1 MSETADPAAAAK
13 PADDA
18 PHARALVLGRV
29 EPGSEAQAR
38 LRELWETEPGWR
50 GWFSTVDHK
59 SIGLRYL
66 VTAFLFLLAGGIE
79 ALVMRVQLARPNAT
93 LLTPEQY
100 NQLFTMHGVTMI
112 FLYASPVLSGF
123 SNYLWPLVLGARD
136 MAFPRLNALS
146 YWVFLFAGVFLYTSF
161 PVGEAPNAGWFNY
174 APLASLEYDP
184 GPNIDVYALGMVL
197 LGISTT
203 VGAMNFVVTFLRMRA
218 PGMSLDR
225 VPVLVWGTLT
235 ASGANL
241 LAVPSV
247 SLAFFMLWL
256 DRRIGTHFF
265 DVWNG
270 GRALLWQHL
279 FWIFAHPWVYVVVL
293 PAMGI
298 VSDALPVFCRRP
310 LVGYVPVALSTVAT
324 MVVGFVVWIHHM
336 FATGIPALALAF
348 FGAAS
353 TVIAI
358 PSAVATFAWIA
369 TIWTGR
375 PMFRTPFLY
384 FTGFVL
390 LFVIGGL
397 SGVLTAAIPF
407 DWQLT
412 DTYFVVAHLHY
423 VLLGINVFPVIGGV
437 YYWFPKFTGRM
448 MSERLGKT
456 GFWIL
461 FTGFNVAFFPMHI
474 AGLLGMPRR
483 IYTYAPDM
491 GWNTVN
497 LITSLGAFVFA
508 LGVLVFLVDVAYS
521 LRRGPPSGD
530 DPWDAPTLEWSVQS
544 PPPPYNF
551 AVAPR
556 IATRHPLWEAR
567 MEGAMR
573 SQLATGYLLDEGRE
587 ALGTGALD
595 GEPNVIL
602 KMPEDSFTPFWLG
615 LATTLFFAGLAL
627 RAWWLAGAMLVL
639 CAVSIVVWLWPRR
652 QLGQRKPASV
662 VEEASTGADAGQRE
676 RHVDGDS
683 T

>member
-1 MSETADPAAAAK
+1 MTD
-13 PADDA
+13 
-18 PHARALVLGRV
+18 HASSPPPLQRTLAIGKI
-29 EPGSEAQAR
+29 EPGSAAERA
-38 LRELWETEPGWR
+38 LHDLWESRPGWR
-50 GWFSTVDHK
+50 GWLSTVDHK

-66 VTAFLFLLAGGIE
+66 VTAFLFLLAGGVE
-79 ALVMRVQLARPNAT
+79 ALIMRVQLARPDAH

-112 FLYASPVLSGF
+112 FLYALPVLSGF

-146 YWVFLFAGVFLYTSF
+146 YWTFLFAGLFLYASF
-161 PVGEAPNAGWFNY
+161 PFGEAPNAGWFNY
-174 APLASLEYDP
+174 APLAGLTYNT
-184 GPNIDVYALGMVL
+184 GPNIDTYALGMVL

-203 VGAMNFVVTFLRMRA
+203 VGSMNFIVTFLRMRA
-218 PGMSLDR
+218 PGMSIDR

-235 ASGANL
+235 ASGGNL

-265 DVWNG
+265 DVLNG

-279 FWIFAHPWVYVVVL
+279 FWIFAHPWVYAVVL

-310 LVGYVPVALSTVAT
+310 LVGYLPVALSTVAT
-324 MVVGFVVWIHHM
+324 MIIGFVVWIHHM
-336 FATGIPALALAF
+336 FATGIPALALSF

-353 TVIAI
+353 MVIAI

-375 PMFRTPFLY
+375 PVFKVPFLY
-384 FTGFVL
+384 FAGFVF

-397 SGVLTAAIPF
+397 SGVLTAAVPL

-437 YYWFPKFTGRM
+437 YFWFPKFTGRM
-448 MSERLGKT
+448 MSERIGRV

-461 FTGFNVAFFPMHI
+461 FAGFNVAFFPMHI

-497 LITSLGAFVFA
+497 MVTSIGAFVFA
-508 LGVLVFLVDVAYS
+508 LGVLIFLFDLVYS
-521 LRRGPPSGD
+521 QRRGPVAGNN
-530 DPWDAPTLEWSVQS
+530 PWDAPTLEWSVPS

-551 AVAPR
+551 AVVPR
-556 IATRHPLWEAR
+556 IASRHPLWEQR
-567 MEGAMR
+567 ITGSMH
-573 SQLATGYLLDEGRE
+573 SQLAHGYVLNQGRE
-587 ALGTGALD
+587 ALGTTALD
-595 GEPNVIL
+595 GDPDVIL
-602 KMPEDSFTPFWLG
+602 KMPKDSYAPFWLG
-615 LATTLFFAGLAL
+615 MASLLFFTGLAL
-627 RAWWLAGAMLVL
+627 TAWWLAGFGLL
-639 CAVSIVVWLWPRR
+639 GCAVAIAFWLWPQRE
-652 QLGQRKPASV
+652 LGQRDDPASPGAQAGA
-662 VEEASTGADAGQRE
+662 AS
-676 RHVDGDS
+676 
-683 T
+683 